1 MSEYEKSYRI
11 LFSGIMDALE
21 QLQRQNYGLAADI
34 LIRAQ
39 QEAEEAFLNWAEAPA
54 DKTIGGSR

>member
-1 MSEYEKSYRI
+1 MSEYEKPYRI

-39 QEAEEAFLNWAEAPA
+39 QEAEEAFLNWAEVQ
-54 DKTIGGSR
+54 SE